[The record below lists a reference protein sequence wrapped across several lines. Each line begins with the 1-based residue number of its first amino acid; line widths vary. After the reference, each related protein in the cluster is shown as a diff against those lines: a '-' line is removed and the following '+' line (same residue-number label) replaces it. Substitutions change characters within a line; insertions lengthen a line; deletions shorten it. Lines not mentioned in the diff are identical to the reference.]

1 MKQEPIDTQTSY
13 DRIAGEYA
21 RQIYGE
27 LAGKPFDRAILDRF
41 AGRLRGRGVVCD
53 MGCGPGQIGRYL
65 ADRGLPVVG
74 VDLSPGMLAQAAALN
89 PDITFHV
96 GDMRA
101 LAEPDGAWAGI
112 AAFYSIIHIP
122 PGEVVTALAEM
133 GRVLQPDGL
142 LLLAFHLGD
151 EVVRSEEMMGQS
163 VALDFWFYT
172 PGQMSDWLGQ
182 AGYTVEEI
190 IEREPYAPEV
200 EHQSRRAYVLARKE
214 SSVD

>member
-1 MKQEPIDTQTSY
+1 M
-13 DRIAGEYA
+13 
-21 RQIYGE
+21 
-27 LAGKPFDRAILDRF
+27 
-41 AGRLRGRGVVCD
+41 VCD

-112 AAFYSIIHIP
+112 AAFYSIIHVP